1 MSCEIELKL
10 QQCLRN
16 ATSVRVLAEARLET
30 TCPERSFASLW
41 DEFVVAKEAW
51 ASRVFARQIHMRS
64 CAQCKANPTS
74 RSQNRTPT
82 GSSIN
87 GVGLRES
94 LNSLTSKIAPNAG
107 GLDL

>member
-30 TCPERSFASLW
+30 TCPDERSFASLW

-64 CAQCKANPTS
+64 CAQCKANPLRGAKTEPPLGA
-74 RSQNRTPT
+74 RLT
-82 GSSIN
+82 GL
-87 GVGLRES
+87 G
-94 LNSLTSKIAPNAG
+94 
-107 GLDL
+107 

>member
-30 TCPERSFASLW
+30 TCPDERSFASLW

-64 CAQCKANPTS
+64 CAQCKANLP
-74 RSQNRTPT
+74 NDRTR
-82 GSSIN
+82 GMAEED
-87 GVGLRES
+87 R
-94 LNSLTSKIAPNAG
+94 
-107 GLDL
+107 D